1 MARFAFFR
9 PDELGAG
16 DAWRRENGA
25 IRFER
30 AAREKDYGQRGY
42 SPDRPQDFIA
52 LTAQPFDWP
61 QDSHVPTFCQKSKV
75 VTTHFFGQT

>member
-25 IRFER
+25 IRFKR
-30 AAREKDYGQRGY
+30 TAREKDYG
-42 SPDRPQDFIA
+42 
-52 LTAQPFDWP
+52 
-61 QDSHVPTFCQKSKV
+61 
-75 VTTHFFGQT
+75 